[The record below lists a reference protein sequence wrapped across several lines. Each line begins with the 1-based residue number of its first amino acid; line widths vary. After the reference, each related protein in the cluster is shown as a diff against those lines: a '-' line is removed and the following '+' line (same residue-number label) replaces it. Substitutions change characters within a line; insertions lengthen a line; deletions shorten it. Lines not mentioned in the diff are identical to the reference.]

1 MTPIE
6 LYYGLFPGGG
16 SNKKSIASI
25 AQIQILGSASFKSRI
40 ARSGGDEAD
49 ARNDFCCAT

>member
-1 MTPIE
+1 MTAIE
-6 LYYGLFPGGG
+6 RYYDCFRG